1 MWLASRIVEKT
12 GKPFLELSEAS
23 KLLRYTPVIS
33 YNDTYRQV
41 SRVSEE
47 QYATYDFFSRFS
59 LVNEVP

>member
-33 YNDTYRQV
+33 YNTYRQGI
-41 SRVSEE
+41 RMSEG